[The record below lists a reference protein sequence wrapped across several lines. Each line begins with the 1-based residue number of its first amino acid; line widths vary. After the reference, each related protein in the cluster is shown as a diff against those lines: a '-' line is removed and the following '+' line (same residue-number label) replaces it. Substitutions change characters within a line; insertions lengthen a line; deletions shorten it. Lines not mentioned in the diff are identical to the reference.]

1 MEIGAHHWSL
11 KILRRVPAKPRSRKE
26 DALRRL
32 FSVPPSP
39 QAKAAI
45 AERFRALRKKAFMS
59 QSDLGDAL
67 GICRQSVNAI
77 ENCHVW
83 PHFTT
88 MERFFD
94 LEAKHNQTR
103 NDSPRSLALRFLSR
117 Q

>member
-1 MEIGAHHWSL
+1 MKIGSRDWSTRVL
-11 KILRRVPAKPRSRKE
+11 SRVPAIPRSRKQ

-32 FSVPPSP
+32 FTERPSP
-39 QAKAAI
+39 EAKAAI
-45 AERFRALRKKAFMS
+45 AKRFQTLREKGLLT

-77 ENCHVW
+77 ENRHVW

-88 MERFFD
+88 LERFSD

-103 NDSPRSLALRFLSR
+103 NDSPHSLALRFLSR